1 MGEGQEIEKGTINL
15 GIEIADALSLAYWQQ
30 DQVIDILME
39 RVNPL
44 HVRIKSL
51 QEALRS
57 VLVAYSDIPLPIELR
72 GRLRAILE
80 DSETNA

>member
-1 MGEGQEIEKGTINL
+1 MSHFQREAERQEEAKQEIDHLRKL
-15 GIEIADALSLAYWQQ
+15 YQ
-30 DQVIDILME
+30 DQE
-39 RVNPL
+39 
-44 HVRIKSL
+44 VRIKAL

-80 DSETNA
+80 DSEK

>member
-1 MGEGQEIEKGTINL
+1 MKTAKETAIV
-15 GIEIADALSLAYWQQ
+15 IADSYLGLGWRDCEKESPLSRQIESSLRDY
-30 DQVIDILME
+30 E
-39 RVNPL
+39 
-44 HVRIKSL
+44 VRIKAL
-51 QEALRS
+51 QDALRS